1 MTTNPSTR
9 VQRVCSPYLTA
20 FIHLP
25 FSQVDLL
32 DSAARGC
39 GAHMSEI
46 FQQPLAVVVIFN
58 QTNSKKSEL
67 LNLRWWSCCHFFFL
81 KKDLNVF
88 SIWNNLELGF
98 SHSQITVFFIQVDAM
113 MPCGLQDFC
122 WQFVNALEKIS
133 HTF

>member
-1 MTTNPSTR
+1 MTTKPSTR
-9 VQRVCSPYLTA
+9 VQRVCGPYLTA

-46 FQQPLAVVVIFN
+46 LQQPLAVVVIFS

-67 LNLRWWSCCHFFFL
+67 LKLRWWSCCHFFL
-81 KKDLNVF
+81 KKDLNVLF
-88 SIWNNLELGF
+88 LSGTTWDWD
-98 SHSQITVFFIQVDAM
+98 SHI
-113 MPCGLQDFC
+113 L
-122 WQFVNALEKIS
+122 K
-133 HTF
+133 